1 MQHLR
6 ANARSCI
13 CAFARNSRLDM
24 AVTNKK
30 ARQLRDAVRRL
41 VVAHGTLE
49 EARRPCGAEV
59 SLPIALALLE
69 LLDSDEPMTVS
80 RLAEK
85 LAIDRTNVSRLCA
98 RMEEAGEL
106 ARQAHPDDGRAR
118 ALRLTAHGK
127 KLARSVD
134 DSSARHFAGVAQALG
149 GSTARVIESLEL
161 LERAMAQSEDD
172 E

>member
-1 MQHLR
+1 
-6 ANARSCI
+6 
-13 CAFARNSRLDM
+13 M

-41 VVAHGTLE
+41 IVAHGALE

-59 SLPIALALLE
+59 ALLNAHALLE
-69 LLDSDEPMTVS
+69 LLDSDEPIMVS
-80 RLAEK
+80 KLAEK
-85 LAIDRTNVSRLCA
+85 LAIDRTNVLRLCA

-106 ARQAHPDDGRAR
+106 VRQAHPEDGRAR

-127 KLARSVD
+127 RLARSVD
-134 DSSARHFAGVAQALG
+134 DSSARHFSGLAQALG

-161 LERAMAQSEDD
+161 LERAMAQSED
-172 E
+172 